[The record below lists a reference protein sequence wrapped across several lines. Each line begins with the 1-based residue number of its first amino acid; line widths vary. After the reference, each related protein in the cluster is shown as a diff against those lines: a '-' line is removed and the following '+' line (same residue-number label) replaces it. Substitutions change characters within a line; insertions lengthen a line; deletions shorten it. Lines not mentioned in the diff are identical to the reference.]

1 MYVLEWRQAPDI
13 IIWLFIQSN
22 DTFHRAAD
30 YIFMVTDA

>member
-13 IIWLFIQSN
+13 IIRLFIQSN
-22 DTFHRAAD
+22 DIFHRTAD